1 MSLVFLNN
9 TDQVHYC
16 IPHMVFDLMV
26 YPFFDA
32 VVRQCCRIVLQK
44 AADFFDTCSAFVLQ
58 LRSVAQYVSR
68 AV

>member
-1 MSLVFLNN
+1 
-9 TDQVHYC
+9 
-16 IPHMVFDLMV
+16 MVFDLMV